1 MMVKQFAQVTLWAVV
16 FYLFGLLTTA
26 VDAANC

>member
-1 MMVKQFAQVTLWAVV
+1 MVKQFAQVAFW
-16 FYLFGLLTTA
+16 LFAFWLLGLLTTA